1 VKQLSEKAECVTT
14 SCLALTQMKSGLS
27 DEVNKPTQ
35 ALGSAS
41 NKEKLDLDQT
51 VRESQIN

>member
-1 VKQLSEKAECVTT
+1 VKQLSEKAECVNT
-14 SCLALTQMKSGLS
+14 SCVALTQMKSGLS

-51 VRESQIN
+51 VREAQIN

>member
-1 VKQLSEKAECVTT
+1 MKQLSEKAECVTT

>member
-14 SCLALTQMKSGLS
+14 FRIALTQMKSSLS
-27 DEVNKPTQ
+27 DEVNKPTR

-41 NKEKLDLDQT
+41 NKEKLDHDQT
-51 VRESQIN
+51 VRECQIN